1 MSGRRARPITDVRA
15 RAAPP
20 LERVSPGAPGQV
32 DAGSPARVIVPHAR
46 RPHASETGPPAAGPG
61 AAGARPF
68 LPPAVR
74 RTAAVLVPALVAF
87 LLGLYR
93 LDRGDSMWR
102 DESVTYQVAHRST
115 GQLRDLLGNID
126 AVHGLYY
133 VLMHEWFALWDG
145 GLTAL
150 RLPSVLAT
158 ALAAAGVAATVL
170 RYAGPRTSLL
180 SGLAYT
186 LVPITQQ
193 YAQEG
198 RSYALVSAAVAWC
211 TYFFARAAA
220 GRGGRGAWVAYGL
233 LGLIACWLHEF
244 AFLALLAHGVT
255 LVWGGARRA
264 VRRSWALVAG
274 LVLLG
279 VTPLA
284 VVSLGQSDA
293 QIGWLGR
300 PCPLDWLIFLAVA
313 VLGVLAARTALAA
326 WPVRARLR
334 QGRGQDA
341 GARLV
346 ALGLP
351 LLVLPSGLL
360 MVASLAHPWYVDRYC
375 LYTFQGLGLLAG
387 AATVRAYEGLR
398 RRGTALRVLCVTG
411 AAAAACAVLL
421 PWYALSRAPESRKD
435 DVLAV
440 ADAVRELS
448 RPGDAVLFM
457 PGRRRE
463 WGMSGKGAYAGLRDL
478 ALKESPV
485 ASRTLQGTEL
495 PARTIRER
503 VARAP
508 RVLALRDLPDQPLDT
523 TPTERAKRAALR
535 HGFVACR
542 TIEVTGA
549 RVTLFARP
557 GGCG

>member
-1 MSGRRARPITDVRA
+1 MSGRRARPITDVRS

-20 LERVSPGAPGQV
+20 REGGSPGSPG
-32 DAGSPARVIVPHAR
+32 RVIVPHTRA
-46 RPHASETGPPAAGPG
+46 PHASELGPAAG
-61 AAGARPF
+61 AGARPRRA
-68 LPPAVR
+68 AVR
-74 RTAAVLVPALVAF
+74 VRRVAAVLVPALAAL
-87 LLGLYR
+87 LLGLYG
-93 LDRGDSMWR
+93 LDRGGSMWR

-115 GQLRDLLGNID
+115 GQLLDLLGRID

-133 VLMHEWFALWDG
+133 VLMHTVFALWDG

-158 ALAAAGVAATVL
+158 ALAAAGVAATAL
-170 RYAGPRTSLL
+170 RYAGPRTALL
-180 SGLAYT
+180 SGLVYA

-211 TYFFARAAA
+211 TYFFAKALS
-220 GRGGRGAWVAYGL
+220 GRGGRGTWVAYGL
-233 LGLIACWLHEF
+233 LGLVACWLHEF

-255 LVWGGARRA
+255 LVWGGAPWS
-264 VRRSWALVAG
+264 VRRRWAAASG

-279 VTPLA
+279 VAPLA

-293 QIGWLGR
+293 QLGWLGR
-300 PCPLDWLIFLAVA
+300 PSPLDWFLFLGVTA
-313 VLGVLAARTALAA
+313 LGVLAARVALAA
-326 WPVRARLR
+326 WPARSRVRRDR
-334 QGRGQDA
+334 GRDA
-341 GARLV
+341 GSRLV

-360 MVASLAHPWYVDRYC
+360 ITASLLHPWYIDRYC
-375 LYTFQGLGLLAG
+375 LYTFQGLGLVAG
-387 AATVRAYEGLR
+387 AALSRAYAGLR
-398 RRGTALRVLCVTG
+398 RTDRAPRALCVTG
-411 AAAAACAVLL
+411 AAAATCAMLL
-421 PWYALSRAPESRKD
+421 PWYAVSRTPDSRKD
-435 DVLAV
+435 DVIAV
-440 ADAVRELS
+440 AGAVRELS

-463 WGMSGKGAYAGLRDL
+463 WSMSERGAFLGLRDL
-478 ALKESPV
+478 ALKDSPL

-495 PARTIRER
+495 PARAVRER
-503 VARAP
+503 LARAS
-508 RVLALRDLPDQPLDT
+508 RVLALRDPPDEPLDT
-523 TPTERAKRAALR
+523 GPVERAKREGLR

-557 GGCG
+557 GRCG